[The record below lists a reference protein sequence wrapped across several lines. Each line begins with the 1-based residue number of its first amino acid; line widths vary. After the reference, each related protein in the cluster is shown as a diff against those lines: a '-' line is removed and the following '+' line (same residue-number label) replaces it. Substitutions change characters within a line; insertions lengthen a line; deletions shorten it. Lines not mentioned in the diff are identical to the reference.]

1 MSDLRKDPTRG
12 RWVLVRPTTS
22 GQPPTGECPFCPGNE
37 SLTRPEI
44 SAYRKDG
51 SSPDTPGWSVRVI
64 PEIDPYFGV
73 EHELV
78 REGIGLYD
86 RVSPRGA
93 TELIVESPGH
103 GDAPA
108 TMREEQWEQVL
119 WMYRERLRD
128 LKRDRNIRDILV
140 TRRHR
145 SPGSRITHPYSRL
158 TAIPIIFDDVRRKL
172 RQCRDYYQYKRRCI
186 YCDIVR
192 QDLADGDRVIHA
204 TEHFAVLAPY
214 AARSA
219 FETWILPRR
228 HGCSYEDALTEDV
241 VADLAALLKSYFRTL
256 AGSLGDPPF
265 EMTLYTAPNVG
276 SRSFLGSGRPSPT
289 TTTGTWR

>member
-12 RWVLVRPTTS
+12 RWVLVRPTRA
-22 GQPPTGECPFCPGNE
+22 GHPPTGECPFCPGHE

-51 SSPDTPGWSVRVI
+51 SPPDTPGWSVRVI

-103 GDAPA
+103 GDTPA

-119 WMYRERLRD
+119 WMYRERLLD
-128 LKRDRNIRDILV
+128 LKRDRSIRDILV

-186 YCDIVR
+186 YCDIIR

-219 FETWILPRR
+219 FGKSTWNAMRKSLPKPWYLTSCNVFMRGRR
-228 HGCSYEDALTEDV
+228 PRWRG
-241 VADLAALLKSYFRTL
+241 
-256 AGSLGDPPF
+256 PP
-265 EMTLYTAPNVG
+265 PPG
-276 SRSFLGSGRPSPT
+276 SRAPWARLNPPGGMPEMPGRLGARGCVGAR
-289 TTTGTWR
+289 

>member
-1 MSDLRKDPTRG
+1 M
-12 RWVLVRPTTS
+12 RPTTA
-22 GQPPTGECPFCPGNE
+22 GPPPTGECPFCPGNE

-51 SSPDTPGWSVRVI
+51 SPPDTPGWSVRVV

-93 TELIVESPGH
+93 TELIVESPEH

-128 LKRDRNIRDILV
+128 LKRDQQYSG
-140 TRRHR
+140 H
-145 SPGSRITHPYSRL
+145 PGDP
-158 TAIPIIFDDVRRKL
+158 AAP
-172 RQCRDYYQYKRRCI
+172 
-186 YCDIVR
+186 
-192 QDLADGDRVIHA
+192 LAGLAHHA
-204 TEHFAVLAPY
+204 SL
-214 AARSA
+214 
-219 FETWILPRR
+219 
-228 HGCSYEDALTEDV
+228 
-241 VADLAALLKSYFRTL
+241 LAAHGHPDHLRRR
-256 AGSLGDPPF
+256 PQ
-265 EMTLYTAPNVG
+265 EAPAV
-276 SRSFLGSGRPSPT
+276 P
-289 TTTGTWR
+289 

>member
-22 GQPPTGECPFCPGNE
+22 GPPPTGECPFCPGNE

-51 SSPDTPGWSVRVI
+51 SPPDTPGWSVRVI

-103 GDAPA
+103 GDTPA

-128 LKRDRNIRDILV
+128 LKRDRHIRDILV

-186 YCDIVR
+186 YCDIIR

-204 TEHFAVLAPY
+204 TEHFAVLAPVRRAVGVRDLDPAE
-214 AARSA
+214 AAR
-219 FETWILPRR
+219 
-228 HGCSYEDALTEDV
+228 
-241 VADLAALLKSYFRTL
+241 LLLR
-256 AGSLGDPPF
+256 
-265 EMTLYTAPNVG
+265 
-276 SRSFLGSGRPSPT
+276 GRPDRGRGGGPGLPPDGAISAPWPARW
-289 TTTGTWR
+289 GTRRSR